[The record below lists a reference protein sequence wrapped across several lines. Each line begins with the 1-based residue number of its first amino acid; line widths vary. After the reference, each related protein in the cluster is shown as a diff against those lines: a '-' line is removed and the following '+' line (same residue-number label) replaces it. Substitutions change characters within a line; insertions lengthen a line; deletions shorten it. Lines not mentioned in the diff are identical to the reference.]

1 MCTKSFLSPVIVVPK
16 ANLVCDMQI
25 MIKESKLYSVPSG
38 VQNDNQIS
46 ASRNQIFKI
55 LSEV

>member
-16 ANLVCDMQI
+16 DNLVCDMQI